1 MSSALRF
8 DKNQNFP
15 TVLVTRQTP
24 LHQRVR
30 YEVVLRRTSNQDS
43 IRKPFR
49 KNSLYFTKVT
59 PIFQTSDSLFS
70 NSGREQ
76 NASSPSPEMT
86 STTVGLVLQVE
97 KVRKGRTEG
106 TRVKH
111 IWLINLHQNR
121 SRKKDTNKRN
131 PCFLNDPKLQH
142 TGEAITEA
150 TRLT

>member
-8 DKNQNFP
+8 DK
-15 TVLVTRQTP
+15 
-24 LHQRVR
+24 HQKLSYCTSDKTNATAPRVR
-30 YEVVLRRTSNQDS
+30 YEGVLRRTSNQNS
-43 IRKPFR
+43 MRKPFR
-49 KNSLYFTKVT
+49 KNSLHFTKVT

-76 NASSPSPEMT
+76 NASSMSPEMT
-86 STTVGLVLQVE
+86 SATVSLVLRV
-97 KVRKGRTEG
+97 KKMRKERTEG
-106 TRVKH
+106 THVKH
-111 IWLINLHQNR
+111 IWLINPHQKR

-131 PCFLNDPKLQH
+131 PCFRNDPKRQH